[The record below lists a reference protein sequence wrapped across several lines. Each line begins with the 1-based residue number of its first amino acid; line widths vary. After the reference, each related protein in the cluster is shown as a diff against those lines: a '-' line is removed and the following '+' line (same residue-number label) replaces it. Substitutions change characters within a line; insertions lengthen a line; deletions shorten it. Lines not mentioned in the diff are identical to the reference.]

1 MFRTEHSRVV
11 SPTDLVD
18 AMECEHRS
26 TLRIAAAAEVPG
38 APAPT
43 DLDPLI
49 AQQGAAH
56 EQAELDRLRD
66 LFGDGVV
73 AIADPAPTD
82 AALRAAAEA
91 TAEAMRAGAPVV
103 YQACFYDDFAP
114 GTAFHGRA
122 DFLISTA
129 VDPATGASRP
139 GPQTRYEPWDTKLAR
154 NPGPSAILQLTA
166 YAAALERTE
175 SGRGE
180 YMHLITGDRGVHSH
194 RVAEFLPILHGV
206 RQRLLESLSRPPA
219 LPDPLWGA
227 PRPSCDGCGYSDL
240 CAAGRAEA
248 RHLSLVAGMR
258 TDQARRLDDCG
269 IATID
274 ALARAGDDDRPAAM
288 PRHSFARL
296 REQAAL
302 QVRQDATRSA
312 EDPQGTVIAEVY
324 SDEGLAALPPPSPGD
339 VFFDMEGYPYHDGA
353 DGRGLEYLFGA
364 VTRADPGEDTAGVEA
379 EQFHAFW
386 AHDRSQEKRAFTD
399 FVDFVCER
407 IDADPAAHVY
417 HYASYEAD
425 RLKLLAAAF
434 GTREAEVDE
443 LLRHRR
449 LVDLYTTVKK
459 SLRVSQRSYS
469 IKYLEPLYLPQ
480 NRSGDVTTAASSIDA
495 YADFLAATQAGE
507 TERADKIVS
516 GIADYNRDDCA
527 STAYLRDWLEDL
539 RSEHGITAR
548 PAGQSELVAED
559 ADERAAERR
568 RRREEQEARLR
579 ALADPLLEGVPEDSA
594 QRSPDQRARALLA
607 ALVGYYRREENPSWW
622 DYFRRVSAPVEELE
636 ADNECLVPLRA
647 RLGAWQE
654 PTGRQKL
661 ARREIELRA
670 DPARPHPFTTGDS
683 VRLLYAGAPG
693 QEADTV
699 NAAVEAASPERLTLV
714 ETSAPGET
722 YPRAPSAV
730 LPGAPVR
737 SAPKD
742 EALWSVAAEAAEAL
756 PELPES
762 AGIDVLLRRPPRTT
776 GGAGLPDAAEHDGDP
791 VAAAIAAAD
800 RLDSSYLAVQGPPGA
815 GKTYLAARLITHL
828 VASGR
833 TVGVCSTSH
842 KAVENVLTAALHAAR
857 TGEPA
862 SAPNGDA
869 QSRLPCAKRPPAKKP
884 DPEAAWEQPK
894 TPKELAAWR
903 AERPAGH
910 LVGGTAWNMANEA
923 MIADPLDVLIID
935 EAGQFALA
943 DTLAVSAAAR
953 NLVLL
958 GDPQQLPQVVQGAHG
973 EGAAASALE
982 HLAGGAEIIDPAL
995 GYFLD
1000 QTRRMHPAVCAPVSQ
1015 LSYRGMLRAHPSA
1028 AERSMSGIP
1037 AGLYRYETA
1046 HSGRATHS
1054 PEEVEAVVAI
1064 AADLIGRTFHEP
1076 GAVVDREITGED
1088 ILVVAPFNLQVRALR
1103 QALDTADLE
1112 GVRVGTVD
1120 RFQGQEAPAVI
1131 CSMTVS
1137 SAADAARGLDFVLSR
1152 NRLNVALSRAQTVAA
1167 LVYSPQLG
1175 ASAPRSVA
1183 ELRVLAGFAG
1193 LCESAAPWPASGHPR
1208 P

>member
-1 MFRTEHSRVV
+1 MFRTESRQVI

-18 AMECEHRS
+18 TMECEHRS
-26 TLRIAAAAEVPG
+26 ALRIAAAEDLPG

-43 DLDPLI
+43 DLDPLV

-56 EQAELDRLRD
+56 EQAELDRLRG

-82 AALRAAAEA
+82 AAMRAAAEA

-103 YQACFYDDFAP
+103 YQACFYDP
-114 GTAFHGRA
+114 VTTGVAFHGRA

-129 VDPATGASRP
+129 VDPATGAARP
-139 GPQTRYEPWDTKLAR
+139 GAPVRYEPWDTKLAR
-154 NPGPSAILQLTA
+154 RPGPSAILQLTA

-175 SGRGE
+175 TGRGE
-180 YMHLITGDRGVHSH
+180 HMHLITGDRGVHTH
-194 RVAEFLPILHGV
+194 RVAEFLPILEGV
-206 RQRLLESLSRPPA
+206 RRRLLQALGEPPA
-219 LPDPLWGA
+219 LPHPLWA
-227 PRPSCDGCGYSDL
+227 PPRPACDGCGYSAL
-240 CAAGRAEA
+240 CAEGRAAA
-248 RHLSLVAGMR
+248 RHLSLVAGLR
-258 TDQARRLDDCG
+258 ADQARRLDDCG
-269 IATID
+269 ISTID
-274 ALARAGDDDRPAAM
+274 ALAGASEDARPPAM

-302 QVRQDATRSA
+302 QVRQDATRTA
-312 EDPQGTVIAEVY
+312 EDPQGTVIAEVH
-324 SDEGLAALPPPSPGD
+324 SSEGLASLPEPGPGD
-339 VFFDMEGYPYHDGA
+339 VFFDMEGYPYYDGA

-364 VTRADPGEDTAGVEA
+364 VTPARGEGDE
-379 EQFHAFW
+379 EFHAFW
-386 AHDRSQEKRAFTD
+386 AHDRAQEKRAFED

-407 IDADPAAHVY
+407 IDADPGAHVY

-449 LVDLYTTVKK
+449 LVDLYTAVKK

-480 NRSGDVTTAASSIDA
+480 SRGGEVTTAASSIDA
-495 YADFLAATQAGE
+495 YADYLAAAEAGE
-507 TERADKIVS
+507 TERAGKIVRS
-516 GIADYNRDDCA
+516 IADYNRDDCV
-527 STAYLRDWLEDL
+527 STARLRDWLEDL
-539 RSEHGITAR
+539 RTRNGITAR

-568 RRREEQEARLR
+568 RRRDEQEARLH
-579 ALADPLLEGVPEDSA
+579 ALTGPLLDGVPDDPA
-594 QRSPDQRARALLA
+594 ARTPDQHARALLA
-607 ALVGYYRREENPSWW
+607 SLAGYYRREENPSWW
-622 DYFRRVSAPVEELE
+622 DYFRRVSAPMEELE

-647 RLGAWQE
+647 RMGEWQE
-654 PTGRQKL
+654 PTGRRKL
-661 ARREIELRA
+661 ARREVELRA
-670 DPARPHPFTTGDS
+670 DPARPHPFAAGDS

-699 NAAVEAASPERLTLV
+699 NAAVETSSPERLTLV
-714 ETSAPGET
+714 ETSSPGET
-722 YPRAPSAV
+722 YARAPAAV

-742 EALWSVAAEAAEAL
+742 DALWSLAAEAVEAL
-756 PELPES
+756 PELPPH
-762 AGIDVLLRRPPRTT
+762 AGLDVLCRRPPRTR
-776 GGAGLPDAAEHDGDP
+776 GGAGLPDPAEHGGDL
-791 VAAAIAAAD
+791 VSAVIAAVD

-842 KAVENVLTAALHAAR
+842 KAVENVLSAAAHAAR
-857 TGEPA
+857 TGPA
-862 SAPNGDA
+862 APSGDA
-869 QSRLPCAKRPPAKKP
+869 APHALAVAKRPPAGKA
-884 DPEAAWEQPK
+884 DPRAPWDQPK
-894 TPKELAAWR
+894 SPKDLAAWR
-903 AERPAGH
+903 AEHTGGH
-910 LVGGTAWNMANEA
+910 LVGGTAWNLANEA
-923 MIADPLDVLIID
+923 MRADPLDVLIID

-943 DTLAVSAAAR
+943 DTLAVSSAAR
-953 NLVLL
+953 DLVLL

-982 HLAGGAEIIDPAL
+982 HLVGGAEIIDPDL

-1000 QTRRMHPAVCAPVSQ
+1000 QTRRMHPNVCAPVSQ
-1015 LSYRGMLRAHPSA
+1015 LSYRGVLRAHPSA
-1028 AERSMSGIP
+1028 AERVMGGLP
-1037 AGLYRYETA
+1037 AGLYRYEIDHT
-1046 HSGRATHS
+1046 GRATHS

-1064 AADLIGRTFHEP
+1064 AADLVGRTFREP
-1076 GAVVDREITGED
+1076 GAVADREVTGED
-1088 ILVVAPFNLQVRALR
+1088 VLVVAPFNLQVRALR
-1103 QALDTADLE
+1103 QALDAAGLP
-1112 GVRVGTVD
+1112 GVRAGTVD

-1167 LVYSPQLG
+1167 LVYSPQLI

-1193 LCESAAPWPASGHPR
+1193 LREAAAPRRSPAPSAAGR
-1208 P
+1208 G

>member
-1 MFRTEHSRVV
+1 MFRTESGQVI

-18 AMECEHRS
+18 TMECEHRS
-26 TLRIAAAAEVPG
+26 ALRIAAAEDVPG

-43 DLDPLI
+43 DLDPLV

-56 EQAELDRLRD
+56 EQAELDRLRG

-103 YQACFYDDFAP
+103 YQACFYDPVTP
-114 GTAFHGRA
+114 GVAFHGRA

-129 VDPATGASRP
+129 VDPATGAARP
-139 GPQTRYEPWDTKLAR
+139 GAPVRYEPWDTKLAR
-154 NPGPSAILQLTA
+154 RPGPSAILQLTA

-175 SGRGE
+175 TGRGE
-180 YMHLITGDRGVHSH
+180 HMHLITGDRGVHTH
-194 RVAEFLPILHGV
+194 RVAEFLPVLDGV
-206 RQRLLESLSRPPA
+206 RRRLLQALGEPPA
-219 LPDPLWGA
+219 LPDPLWA
-227 PRPSCDGCGYSDL
+227 PPRPACDGCGYSAL
-240 CAAGRAEA
+240 CAEGRAAA
-248 RHLSLVAGMR
+248 RHLSLVAGLR

-269 IATID
+269 ISTID
-274 ALARAGDDDRPAAM
+274 ALAAASEDDRPPAM
-288 PRHSFARL
+288 PRHSFTRL

-302 QVRQDATRSA
+302 QVRQDATRTA
-312 EDPQGTVIAEVY
+312 EDPQGTVIAEVH
-324 SDEGLAALPPPSPGD
+324 SPEGLAALPPPSPGD
-339 VFFDMEGYPYHDGA
+339 VFFDMEGYPYYDGA

-364 VTRADPGEDTAGVEA
+364 VTPAADGAGTE
-379 EQFHAFW
+379 EFHAFW
-386 AHDRSQEKRAFTD
+386 AHDRAQEKRAFAD

-407 IDADPAAHVY
+407 IDADPGAHVY

-449 LVDLYTTVKK
+449 LVDLYTAVKK

-480 NRSGDVTTAASSIDA
+480 SRGGEVTTAASSIDA
-495 YADFLAATQAGE
+495 YADYLAAAEAGE
-507 TERADKIVS
+507 TERADKIVRA
-516 GIADYNRDDCA
+516 IADYNRDDCV
-527 STAYLRDWLEDL
+527 STARLRDWLEDL
-539 RSEHGITAR
+539 RTRNGITAR
-548 PAGQSELVAED
+548 PAGQSELAAED

-579 ALADPLLEGVPEDSA
+579 ALTDPLLEGVADDPA
-594 QRSPDQRARALLA
+594 ARTPDQHARALLA
-607 ALVGYYRREENPSWW
+607 SLAGYYRREENPSWW
-622 DYFRRVSAPVEELE
+622 DYFRRVSAPIEELE

-647 RLGAWQE
+647 RMGEWQE

-661 ARREIELRA
+661 ARREVELRA
-670 DPARPHPFTTGDS
+670 DPARPHPFTAGDS
-683 VRLLYAGAPG
+683 VRLLYTGAPG

-699 NAAVEAASPERLTLV
+699 SAAVETASPERLTLV

-722 YPRAPSAV
+722 YARAPAAV

-742 EALWSVAAEAAEAL
+742 DALWSLAAEAVEAL
-756 PELPES
+756 PELPPR
-762 AGIDVLLRRPPRTT
+762 AGLDVLRRRPPRTRD
-776 GGAGLPDAAEHDGDP
+776 GAGLPDPAEHGGDL
-791 VAAAIAAAD
+791 VASVIAAVD

-842 KAVENVLTAALHAAR
+842 KAVENVLAAAAHAAR
-857 TGEPA
+857 TATAPGGDPA
-862 SAPNGDA
+862 RPP
-869 QSRLPCAKRPPAKKP
+869 LPIAKRPPSGKA
-884 DPEAAWEQPK
+884 DPEAPWDQPK
-894 TPKELAAWR
+894 SPKDLAAWR
-903 AERPAGH
+903 AGHTGGH
-910 LVGGTAWNMANEA
+910 LVGGTAWNLANQA
-923 MIADPLDVLIID
+923 MRADPLDVLIID

-943 DTLAVSAAAR
+943 DTLAVSTAAR
-953 NLVLL
+953 DLVLL

-982 HLAGGAEIIDPAL
+982 HLVGGAEIIGPDL

-1015 LSYRGMLRAHPSA
+1015 LSYRGLLRAHPSA
-1028 AERSMSGIP
+1028 AERAMAGVD
-1037 AGLYRYETA
+1037 AGLYRCETE
-1046 HSGRATHS
+1046 HTGRTTHS

-1064 AADLIGRTFHEP
+1064 AADLVGRTFHEP
-1076 GAVVDREITGED
+1076 GAVADREITGED
-1088 ILVVAPFNLQVRALR
+1088 VLVVAPFNLQVRALR
-1103 QALDTADLE
+1103 QALDAAGLA

-1167 LVYSPQLG
+1167 LVYSPQLA

-1193 LCESAAPWPASGHPR
+1193 LREAAAPRRHPAASTAASGG
-1208 P
+1208 